1 MFNKTFHLI
10 NATKLCLYS
19 LLSTALLLSSAA
31 CNSKKEGP
39 TTATDSTA
47 KAVDANAQKAAAES
61 ENAEAE
67 KSAAKGD
74 LIAFQL
80 MGNVKECK
88 WTETEAQPR
97 TYTFD
102 ENGHLTKVN
111 NKAVNKVFTDIKRD
125 EKGRLLSYT
134 EDHPDE
140 FYAENISYNYDAQD
154 HLSKYEYNA
163 PDYTCKTTYTYNDNG
178 HVASVL
184 NIHNYMDGGAEK
196 EKITYNYVS
205 FDKQGNWTKRN
216 RKQDDG
222 LVITETR
229 TISYFK

>member
-1 MFNKTFHLI
+1 M
-10 NATKLCLYS
+10 NATKICLYS

-39 TTATDSTA
+39 SLATDSTA

-140 FYAENISYNYDAQD
+140 FYAENISYNYDAQN
-154 HLSKYEYNA
+154 HLSKYE
-163 PDYTCKTTYTYNDNG
+163 
-178 HVASVL
+178 
-184 NIHNYMDGGAEK
+184 
-196 EKITYNYVS
+196 
-205 FDKQGNWTKRN
+205 
-216 RKQDDG
+216 
-222 LVITETR
+222 
-229 TISYFK
+229 